1 MTEFTEQEQNN
12 LQVFIKEKTVNSI
25 FLKHDKKFQGYN
37 IDKFE
42 GYEIGASMFNQ
53 VLDCF
58 KGQINTVEN
67 LVIYLEQVKGSLST
81 QIPKIQGSKTMVE
94 GAEAFF
100 NDVIEYLNQ
109 RIKSKITKTFR
120 GNK

>member
-25 FLKHDKKFQGYN
+25 FLKHDEFKGY
-37 IDKFE
+37 DL
-42 GYEIGASMFNQ
+42 GVSMFNQ
-53 VLDCF
+53 ILDCF

-67 LVIYLEQVKGSLST
+67 LVIYLKQVKGSLST
-81 QIPKIQGSKTMVE
+81 QIPKIQGSKTMVK
-94 GAEAFF
+94 GAETFF

-109 RIKSKITKTFR
+109 RIKNINYANDKIEVYYVTGDK
-120 GNK
+120 